1 MSKTNAYQASNK
13 LSKNGWISDPRVPD
27 PKNLPIPMGWSVLI
41 RPYPVKYK
49 SAIKMPSGSTLILP
63 DSEVDFMNYTTNIG
77 RVVAIGRSAFTRPEH
92 RDKDGNYYQ
101 WFKVGDFVT
110 WPKNVGARRNY
121 KDVSF
126 VMVVDDDVN
135 EVLIDPQVFDDTEA
149 GYQLDIPEEHYQK
162 YNITKTESEQS

>member
-1 MSKTNAYQASNK
+1 MTLKTNSYQSSQK
-13 LSKNGWISDPRVPD
+13 LSKNAWISDPRVDD
-27 PKNLPIPMGWSVLI
+27 PVNLPIPMGWSVLI

-49 SAIKMPSGSTLILP
+49 SKSDLVMP

-101 WFKVGDFVT
+101 WFKVGDFVS

-126 VMVVDDDVN
+126 VLVVDDDVN
-135 EVLIDPQVFDDTEA
+135 EVLIDPQVFDDTES
-149 GYQLDIPEEHYQK
+149 GYQLDIPEEHYTK
-162 YNITKTESEQS
+162 YNITKEVK